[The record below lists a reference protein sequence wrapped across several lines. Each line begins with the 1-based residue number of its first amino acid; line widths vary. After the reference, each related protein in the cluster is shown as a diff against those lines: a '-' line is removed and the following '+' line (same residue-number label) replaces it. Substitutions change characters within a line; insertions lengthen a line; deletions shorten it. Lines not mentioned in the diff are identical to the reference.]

1 MANMIE
7 GGKTPLLTAKALD
20 EMGFK
25 LVAFAVSCLLAA
37 TKAMQRAMKVLR
49 EEGSTQSIVGEM
61 MNFADFND
69 LIGFAEVRA
78 FEAKYR
84 I

>member
-1 MANMIE
+1 MANMVE
-7 GGKTPLLTAKALD
+7 GGKTPLLTTTELN

-37 TKAMQRAMKVLR
+37 TMAMQRVMKVLR
-49 EEGSTQSIVGEM
+49 EEGSTQAIVGEM
-61 MNFADFND
+61 MNFGDFND
-69 LIGFAEVRA
+69 LIGFAEVRS